1 MNAQQTANI
10 LEPEVSTPRVLVL
23 AADPAGTGGIERA
36 SKTLLA
42 VLGDLIGP
50 EHVGL
55 ISVWRRPG
63 LAHLRCRVFVHG
75 GPVRS
80 EPPGPVSPW
89 MRLAFTLGSL
99 RAARLWRRRLVVVAC
114 HPNLAPVAWMSRLV
128 SGAPYGVWCHGYETW
143 GPLQWSVRT
152 ALRRADAVFAP
163 SSFSARLTERAAGL
177 RSGTVRVLP
186 HCVPPSLAVTA
197 GDGSKNVPPIVLTVA
212 RLDARNRYKGVDT
225 LLRAWQRVHQRL
237 PLAELVVAGDGSDRR
252 RLEDLTRSLG
262 LVGTV
267 RFAGRVSDRELAELY
282 GSAIGFALPARAPIG
297 SRPMGEGFG
306 IVLVEAAAAAL
317 PVIAGNVGP
326 TPEVVVHG
334 ETGILVDPEDGTAV
348 ADAIVRLLEDP
359 EASRRMGDAGR
370 ERVAKYYSYEFG
382 VGVAGL
388 LGSLARRRK
397 DFRHDLRTGLCGR
410 LPTRDDA

>member
-10 LEPEVSTPRVLVL
+10 LEPEASTPRVLVL
-23 AADPAGTGGIERA
+23 APDPAGTGGIERA

-42 VLGDLIGP
+42 VLGDMIGP

-63 LAHLRCRVFVHG
+63 LAHLRCRVIVQG
-75 GPVRS
+75 GSVRS

-99 RAARLWRRRLVVVAC
+99 RAARRWRRRLVVVAC
-114 HPNLAPVAWMSRLV
+114 HPHLAPVAWMCRLV

-143 GPLQWSVRT
+143 GPLRWSVRG
-152 ALRRADAVFAP
+152 ALRQADVVFAP
-163 SSFSARLTERAAGL
+163 SHFSARLTERAAGL
-177 RSGTVRVLP
+177 RSGAVRVLP

-197 GDGSKNVPPIVLTVA
+197 GGRSKKVPPVVLTVA

-237 PLAELVVAGDGSDRR
+237 RLAELVVVGDGSDRK

-262 LVGTV
+262 LVETV
-267 RFAGRVSDRELAELY
+267 RFAGRVSDEELAELY
-282 GSAIGFALPARAPIG
+282 GSAVAFALPARVSMG

-306 IVLVEAAAAAL
+306 IVLVEAAAAGL
-317 PVIAGNVGP
+317 PVIAGDVGP
-326 TPEVVVHG
+326 VPEVVVDG
-334 ETGILVDPEDGTAV
+334 ETGILVDPEEGTAV
-348 ADAIVRLLEDP
+348 ADAIIRLLEDP
-359 EASRRMGDAGR
+359 EACQRMGDAGR
-370 ERVAKYYSYEFG
+370 ERVAKHYSYEAFRA
-382 VGVAGL
+382 GVAGL
-388 LGSLARRRK
+388 LDSLARRRN
-397 DFRHDLRTGLCGR
+397 DLRHDLRAGLWG
-410 LPTRDDA
+410 